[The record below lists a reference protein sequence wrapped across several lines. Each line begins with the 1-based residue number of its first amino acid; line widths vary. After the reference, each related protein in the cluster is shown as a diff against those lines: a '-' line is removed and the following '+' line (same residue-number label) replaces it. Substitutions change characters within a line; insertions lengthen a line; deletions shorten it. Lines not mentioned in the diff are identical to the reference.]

1 MEQIFFGG
9 VRQKTSRTD
18 FMMLAVKNKDDLAGL
33 FQNQFTIIFQT
44 ENRER
49 EQIVVHIVNGLL

>member
-1 MEQIFFGG
+1 MEYIFFGG
-9 VRQKTSRTD
+9 ALQKISRTD

-33 FQNQFTIIFQT
+33 FQNQLIIIFQT

-49 EQIVVHIVNGLL
+49 E